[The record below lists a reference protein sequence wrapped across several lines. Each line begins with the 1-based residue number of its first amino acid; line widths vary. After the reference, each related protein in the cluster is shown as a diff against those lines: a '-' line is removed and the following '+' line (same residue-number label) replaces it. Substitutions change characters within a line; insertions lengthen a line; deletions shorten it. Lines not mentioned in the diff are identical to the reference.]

1 MVMDF
6 FSEKEVV
13 KDVGSFGSVKS
24 GALFAIWQFR
34 VNSKSSQQEMGG
46 KIKAGKCKPHVL
58 DSNCRGQTLQ
68 SQAIPHSPLLEV

>member
-24 GALFAIWQFR
+24 GALFAIW
-34 VNSKSSQQEMGG
+34 
-46 KIKAGKCKPHVL
+46 
-58 DSNCRGQTLQ
+58 
-68 SQAIPHSPLLEV
+68 